1 MAELIS
7 AFWIFLETLSMVF
20 VCDAFMVRKTGKKR
34 MTAVFLAVWAANTVV
49 NTITVPKAAAMAL
62 TVCFLYGMPCVTH
75 RGNWIRRLS
84 AVTTAYFMLAI
95 QDTLLA
101 YGACWILGVSLE
113 DFLQMRLAMVVA
125 VTAGK
130 LVAVFSAW
138 LLRQWS
144 SPEADRL
151 FQKRWM
157 LLRLLFPI
165 ASILMLA
172 AVYSSFQAREDLSVL
187 AVIFSIS
194 LAAANV
200 AVLYLIGFIE
210 RGVVQKREIALL
222 NRQMELQTQN
232 ILSLEKAYRAQRTAS
247 HEYAHQL
254 GAIADLLGQGEFAAA
269 ERYVRQLQGIQT
281 TRVLS
286 INSRHPIIDA
296 VLNQNYQL
304 ARDRGIEMQVRV
316 NDLSAL
322 NLPTN
327 AMVVL
332 LSNLLEN
339 AVEACDRK
347 EGDRAIH
354 VSFLLGDEVFLSV
367 ENTSNPVQVV
377 DGRIATSKSPA
388 GEHGYGLTSI
398 RRILQDLRAEF
409 TYGYENGWFRFAAE
423 IPLSSDG
430 L

>member
-1 MAELIS
+1 M
-7 AFWIFLETLSMVF
+7 
-20 VCDAFMVRKTGKKR
+20 
-34 MTAVFLAVWAANTVV
+34 
-49 NTITVPKAAAMAL
+49 
-62 TVCFLYGMPCVTH
+62 
-75 RGNWIRRLS
+75 
-84 AVTTAYFMLAI
+84 
-95 QDTLLA
+95 
-101 YGACWILGVSLE
+101 
-113 DFLQMRLAMVVA
+113 
-125 VTAGK
+125 
-130 LVAVFSAW
+130 
-138 LLRQWS
+138 
-144 SPEADRL
+144 
-151 FQKRWM
+151 
-157 LLRLLFPI
+157 
-165 ASILMLA
+165 
-172 AVYSSFQAREDLSVL
+172 
-187 AVIFSIS
+187 
-194 LAAANV
+194 
-200 AVLYLIGFIE
+200 
-210 RGVVQKREIALL
+210 
-222 NRQMELQTQN
+222 
-232 ILSLEKAYRAQRTAS
+232 
-247 HEYAHQL
+247 
-254 GAIADLLGQGEFAAA
+254 
-269 ERYVRQLQGIQT
+269 
-281 TRVLS
+281 LS

-296 VLNQNYQL
+296 VLNQNYQA